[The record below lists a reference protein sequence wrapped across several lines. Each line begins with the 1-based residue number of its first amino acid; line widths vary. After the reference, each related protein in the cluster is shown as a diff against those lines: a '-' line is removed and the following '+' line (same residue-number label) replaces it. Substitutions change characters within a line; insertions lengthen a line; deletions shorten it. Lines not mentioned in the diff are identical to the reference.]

1 MKMLVYSE
9 PGLISLLPCKPQ
21 QWRSGHINGVALRGG
36 IIVQEL
42 SWNEKEVKV
51 TLLSKID
58 QNVKIQLREAE
69 MQEIVLKQILLL
81 PSTLHMNRKT
91 NTLFTNFKSTFY
103 ESECIYSKGM
113 YVFDV

>member
-58 QNVKIQLREAE
+58 QNVKIQLREAG
-69 MQEIVLKQILLL
+69 MQEIVLKADT
-81 PSTLHMNRKT
+81 PAT
-91 NTLFTNFKSTFY
+91 FNFAY
-103 ESECIYSKGM
+103 E
-113 YVFDV
+113 